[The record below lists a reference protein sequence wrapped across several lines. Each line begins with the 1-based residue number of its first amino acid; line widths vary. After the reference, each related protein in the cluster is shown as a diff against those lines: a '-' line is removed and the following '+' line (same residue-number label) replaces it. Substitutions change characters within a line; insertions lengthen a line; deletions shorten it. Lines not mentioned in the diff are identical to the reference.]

1 MAVLYERWERQRNR
15 YFRTTAPVAYFRALV
30 VARTPGFGARKSRDL
45 NGTRGGTLRWGRPIP
60 PGSLAERV
68 ALTGRATYGE
78 AEPGSGDAAI
88 VGKPVFW
95 RGRLMRIAIVAVP
108 YRDRSALAIQLR
120 DPSFNSPR
128 ELTAAAGPW

>member
-1 MAVLYERWERQRNR
+1 M
-15 YFRTTAPVAYFRALV
+15 
-30 VARTPGFGARKSRDL
+30 
-45 NGTRGGTLRWGRPIP
+45 
-60 PGSLAERV
+60 
-68 ALTGRATYGE
+68 ALTGRPAYGE

-108 YRDRSALAIQLR
+108 YRDRSTLAIQLR

-128 ELTAAAGPW
+128 DLAVAASGPW